1 MKLITADTLGEAH
14 TKVVELID
22 EWGKITETEDL
33 EITSD
38 LFEPICI
45 HVNYPHH
52 DPKLSP
58 YTLFRE
64 GFVNQYKGALY
75 TITPRRDD
83 GTDATY
89 TYGNRLCDYPTRRE
103 RFHANGKRRGLLKLA
118 DYILAKF
125 NYYPNG
131 CNFNAEMIGDGRG
144 GGINQLQES
153 VINRLIASP
162 TSRRAE
168 AITWVPELDVDS
180 SEPPCLQLVWFR
192 ITPDHRLCLVAVFRS
207 NDMLSASGQN
217 LIALGALQEF
227 VLNEIN
233 VVYQQLD
240 RPLLK
245 MGYLEC
251 ISLSPHMYFKRDALE
266 LKRFQNKD
274 SSKGLFA

>member
-1 MKLITADTLGEAH
+1 M
-14 TKVVELID
+14 
-22 EWGKITETEDL
+22 
-33 EITSD
+33 
-38 LFEPICI
+38 F
-45 HVNYPHH
+45 
-52 DPKLSP
+52 
-58 YTLFRE
+58 
-64 GFVNQYKGALY
+64 
-75 TITPRRDD
+75 
-83 GTDATY
+83 
-89 TYGNRLCDYPTRRE
+89 
-103 RFHANGKRRGLLKLA
+103 
-118 DYILAKF
+118 
-125 NYYPNG
+125 
-131 CNFNAEMIGDGRG
+131 GDGRG
-144 GGINQLQES
+144 GGINQIQES

-162 TSRRAE
+162 TTRRAE